1 MQDQKRLNPR
11 RWFILP
17 KWEDLPSDIRTDAVR
32 PYYDALSRHKAG
44 LFFKRVFDIFAS
56 LILIMGICEMANLPY
71 NIFLKVWLKILI
83 PMLIIAV
90 MIKCDSKGP
99 VFFRQERV
107 AAYGVKFRIHKFR
120 TMVNN
125 AEKQGTSVTVDNDVR
140 ITKAGAKLRDHRLDE
155 FPQLFDVLAGNMSFV
170 GTRPEVVKYVDRYT
184 DEMMATLL
192 MPAGITSIA
201 SIEYKDEAAL
211 LEKAEDADE
220 VYVKDILPAKME
232 YNLKSVK
239 EFSFFKDIG
248 ILFKTVGAVFG

>member
-1 MQDQKRLNPR
+1 MPEKKTLSPKR
-11 RWFILP
+11 WYILP
-17 KWEDLPSDIRTDAVR
+17 KWEELPDEFRTEAVK

-44 LFFKRVFDIFAS
+44 LFFKRLLDIFAS
-56 LILIMGICEMANLPY
+56 LDLIILLG
-71 NIFLKVWLKILI
+71 I
-83 PMLIIAV
+83 PMLIIAI

-107 AAYGVKFRIHKFR
+107 TAYGARFKIHKFR

-125 AEKQGTSVTVDNDVR
+125 AEKLGTSVTVDNDNR
-140 ITKAGAKLRDHRLDE
+140 ITKVGAKLRDHRLDE

-170 GTRPEVVKYVDRYT
+170 GTRPEVVKYVNRYT
-184 DEMMATLL
+184 DEMNATLL

-201 SIEYKDEAAL
+201 SIEYKDEAEL

-220 VYVKDILPAKME
+220 VYVNEILPAKME

-239 EFSFFKDIG
+239 EFGFFKDIG
-248 ILFKTVGAVFG
+248 VLFKTVGAVL

>member
-1 MQDQKRLNPR
+1 MPDSKRLNPK

-17 KWEDLPSDIRTDAVR
+17 KWEELPDDMRTEAVK
-32 PYYDALSRHKAG
+32 PYYDALSRRKAG

-56 LILIMGICEMANLPY
+56 LDLIILLG
-71 NIFLKVWLKILI
+71 I
-83 PMLIIAV
+83 PMIIIAI

-107 AAYGVKFRIHKFR
+107 TSYGAKFRIHKFR

-125 AEKQGTSVTVDNDVR
+125 ADKIGTSVTVDNDVR
-140 ITKAGAKLRDHRLDE
+140 ITKVGAKLRDHRLDE

-170 GTRPEVVKYVDRYT
+170 GTRPEVVKYVERYT
-184 DEMMATLL
+184 DEMNATLL

-201 SIEYKDEAAL
+201 SIEYKDEAEL

-220 VYVKDILPAKME
+220 VYVNDILPDKMK
-232 YNLKSVK
+232 YNLASVK
-239 EFSFFKDIG
+239 EFGFFKDIG
-248 ILFKTVGAVFG
+248 VLFKTVGAVL

>member
-44 LFFKRVFDIFAS
+44 LFFKRVFDVIAS
-56 LILIMGICEMANLPY
+56 LILI
-71 NIFLKVWLKILI
+71 ILLGI

-232 YNLKSVK
+232 YNLKSVR

-248 ILFKTVGAVFG
+248 ILFKTVGAVFC

>member
-1 MQDQKRLNPR
+1 MQDTKKQLNPK
-11 RWFILP
+11 RWYIIP
-17 KWEDLPSDIRTDAVR
+17 KWDELPDELRTDAVR

-44 LFFKRVFDIFAS
+44 LFFKRLLDVFAALD
-56 LILIMGICEMANLPY
+56 LIVLLG
-71 NIFLKVWLKILI
+71 I
-83 PMLIIAV
+83 PMLIIAI

-107 AAYGVKFRIHKFR
+107 TTYGAKFRIHKFR

-125 AEKQGTSVTVDNDVR
+125 AEKLGTSVTVDNDTR
-140 ITKAGAKLRDHRLDE
+140 ITKVGSRLRDHRLDE

-170 GTRPEVVKYVDRYT
+170 GTRPEVVKYVNRYT
-184 DEMMATLL
+184 DEMNATLL

-201 SIEYKDEAAL
+201 SIEYKDEAEL

-220 VYVKDILPAKME
+220 VYVKEILPAKMD
-232 YNLKSVK
+232 YNLKSVR

-248 ILFKTVGAVFG
+248 VLFKTVAVVLK

>member
-1 MQDQKRLNPR
+1 MSESKRLNPK

-17 KWEDLPSDIRTDAVR
+17 KWEELPDDMRTEAVK
-32 PYYDALSRHKAG
+32 PYYDALGRRKAG
-44 LFFKRVFDIFAS
+44 LFFKRLFDIFAS
-56 LILIMGICEMANLPY
+56 LDLIILLG
-71 NIFLKVWLKILI
+71 I
-83 PMLIIAV
+83 PMIVIAI

-107 AAYGVKFRIHKFR
+107 TSYGAKFRIHKFR

-125 AEKQGTSVTVDNDVR
+125 ADKMGTSVTVDNDVR
-140 ITKAGAKLRDHRLDE
+140 ITEVGAKLRDHRLDE

-170 GTRPEVVKYVDRYT
+170 GTRPEVVKYVERYT
-184 DEMMATLL
+184 DEMNATLL

-201 SIEYKDEAAL
+201 SIEYKDEAEL

-220 VYVKDILPAKME
+220 VYVNDILPSKME

-239 EFSFFKDIG
+239 EFGFFKDIG
-248 ILFKTVGAVFG
+248 VLFKTIGAVL

>member
-1 MQDQKRLNPR
+1 MQDSKRLNPR

-17 KWEDLPSDIRTDAVR
+17 KWENLPSDIRNDAVR
-32 PYYDALSRHKAG
+32 PYYDALRRHRAG
-44 LFFKRVFDIFAS
+44 LFFKRVFDVIAS
-56 LILIMGICEMANLPY
+56 LVLILILG
-71 NIFLKVWLKILI
+71 I
-83 PMLIIAV
+83 PMIIIAI

-107 AAYGVKFRIHKFR
+107 TSYGARFMIHKFR

-125 AEKQGTSVTVDNDVR
+125 AEKQGTSVTVGNDVR

-155 FPQLFDVLAGNMSFV
+155 FPQVFDVLAGNMSFV
-170 GTRPEVVKYVDRYT
+170 GTRPEVVKYVDRYS

-211 LEKAEDADE
+211 LENASDADE

-239 EFSFFKDIG
+239 EFNFFRDIG
-248 ILFKTVGAVFG
+248 VLFKTVSAIF